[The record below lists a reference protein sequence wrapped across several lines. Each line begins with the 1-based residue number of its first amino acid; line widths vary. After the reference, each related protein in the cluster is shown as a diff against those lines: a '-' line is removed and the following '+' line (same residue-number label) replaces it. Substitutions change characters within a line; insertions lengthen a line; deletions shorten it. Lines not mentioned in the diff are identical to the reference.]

1 MYIFIETLLNY
12 MTNISFYFALKASGT
27 AELRS
32 HPVIESLVG
41 LRQTLEKM
49 DKIEE
54 KLEDQIEI
62 FVQQLDQAEK
72 PVVQKKKK
80 SDNKNKANRV
90 TFAEPVFDQDEEDED
105 SEEEDISGL
114 VQTDEESEEESEEE
128 DAIDIE
134 EEFKS
139 LKKAAKLAKKRKRQ
153 STDDFGDL
161 DALDEV
167 DMEDKLTKK
176 RSIRDYIAKIDSVSR
191 NN

>member
-1 MYIFIETLLNY
+1 

-32 HPVIESLVG
+32 HPVIESLFG

-54 KLEDQIEI
+54 KLEDQIED

-72 PVVQKKKK
+72 PAVQKKKK

-90 TFAEPVFDQDEEDED
+90 TFAEPVFDQDEEDEE

-114 VQTDEESEEESEEE
+114 VQTEEESEEE

-139 LKKAAKLAKKRKRQ
+139 LKKVAKLAKKRKRQ

-176 RSIRDYIAKIDSVSR
+176 RSIRDYVAKIDSVSR
-191 NN
+191 NNWK